1 MEKWIKKEAIAI
13 EVDGVYVAGKVGSQT
28 KIKIHHLVIKGIHFE
43 ENEGNSMEKKKT
55 FNFSSTTRLFLSVL
69 WSFIAEFLLVKYCQ
83 TISSIQSKNY

>member
-43 ENEGNSMEKKKT
+43 ENEGNSMEKKKKHLI
-55 FNFSSTTRLFLSVL
+55 FQVQLACFWACSDHLLLSSY
-69 WSFIAEFLLVKYCQ
+69 W
-83 TISSIQSKNY
+83 

>member
-55 FNFSSTTRLFLSVL
+55 
-69 WSFIAEFLLVKYCQ
+69 I
-83 TISSIQSKNY
+83 